1 MINSREVALD
11 QIEKESKFYYD
22 NGYRF
27 VTETCL
33 EEESRFKIIY
43 TFEKNYELENFHIFV
58 SPTEDVPSISNIY
71 FAALP
76 VENEIHEM
84 FGLKFKNLALDFQG
98 LLFLGEFAPISPQA
112 SIEIMRRDKGDK
124 NE

>member
-1 MINSREVALD
+1 MIDSKEVKID
-11 QIEKESKFYYD
+11 EIEKTARYYHD

-33 EEESRFKIIY
+33 EENNKFKIIY
-43 TFEKNYELENFHIFV
+43 TFAKEYELSSFHV
-58 SPTEDVPSISNIY
+58 YVDGTEDVPSISTVY
-71 FAALP
+71 FAALL

-84 FGLKFKNLALDFQG
+84 FGLNFKNLALDFRG
-98 LLFLGEFAPISPQA
+98 YLLLGEDSPISPQA
-112 SIEIMRRDKGDK
+112 SIQIIRRDKGDK

>member
-1 MINSREVALD
+1 MIDSREVAVEE
-11 QIEKESKFYYD
+11 IEKTAQYYHD

-33 EEESRFKIIY
+33 EEDNKFKIIY
-43 TFEKNYELENFHIFV
+43 TFAKEYELASFHV
-58 SPTEDVPSISNIY
+58 YVDGTEDVPSISTVY
-71 FAALP
+71 FAALL

-84 FGLKFKNLALDFQG
+84 FGLNFRNLALDFRG
-98 LLFLGEFAPISPQA
+98 LLMLGEDSPISPQA
-112 SIEIMRRDKGDK
+112 SIEIIRRDKGDK

>member
-1 MINSREVALD
+1 MIDSREVKID
-11 QIEKESKFYYD
+11 EIEQTARYYHD

-33 EEESRFKIIY
+33 EENNKFKIIY
-43 TFEKNYELENFHIFV
+43 TFAKEYDLSSFHVYVDGTDEI
-58 SPTEDVPSISNIY
+58 PSISTVY
-71 FAALP
+71 FAALL

-84 FGLKFKNLALDFQG
+84 FGLNFKNLALDFRG
-98 LLFLGEFAPISPQA
+98 LLLLGEDSPISPQA
-112 SIEIMRRDKGDK
+112 SIEIIRRDKGDK